1 MPRHLIPCETR
12 MHAELVTPL
21 ALPPRV
27 RFPTRTIR
35 SARRSSYAARTS
47 LVAPASER
55 ASSITCVQVLGPTVL
70 ATAISIDR
78 CYCRLCHLPT
88 ADAMIDIT
96 QVLLS
101 VRQELRSE
109 YADSFNFSSISSA
122 FSHIAF
128 LSRLRAG
135 RQPAARPQDSY
146 ILNGCRSY
154 YSMLAKRRVA
164 TNTTPLFRGM
174 QAAAFRCAE

>member
-1 MPRHLIPCETR
+1 
-12 MHAELVTPL
+12 VTLP
-21 ALPPRV
+21 ALPPCV
-27 RFPTRTIR
+27 RFPTRVIQ
-35 SARRSSYAARTS
+35 SARRSSYATRTS
-47 LVAPASER
+47 LVAPASVR

-70 ATAISIDR
+70 AAAISIDR
-78 CYCRLCHLPT
+78 CYCRLCHLPP

-96 QVLLS
+96 QGVLLS
-101 VRQELRSE
+101 VRQELRSQ
-109 YADSFNFSSISSA
+109 YADSLNFYSISSV

-154 YSMLAKRRVA
+154 YPMLGKRRAA

-174 QAAAFRCAE
+174 QAAAFTCAQ